1 MLCLSAHLGTQECRH
16 HFAALAIVQNTKQRR
31 AKEGKEDATLAELH
45 SNCAAPKEENT
56 SNTGVQLDRSRSE
69 GQQQLISHVPVSC
82 VTLKNTKKRSN
93 PGTLNMTKTKF
104 GWVTPSQSPEKK
116 NLVDLETNSTKP
128 TTSTSKKKR
137 KIIVS
142 IPEDIAL

>member
-16 HFAALAIVQNTKQRR
+16 HFAALTIVQIRNRR
-31 AKEGKEDATLAELH
+31 AREREEDATLAELH

-56 SNTGVQLDRSRSE
+56 SKNGVQLDRSRSE